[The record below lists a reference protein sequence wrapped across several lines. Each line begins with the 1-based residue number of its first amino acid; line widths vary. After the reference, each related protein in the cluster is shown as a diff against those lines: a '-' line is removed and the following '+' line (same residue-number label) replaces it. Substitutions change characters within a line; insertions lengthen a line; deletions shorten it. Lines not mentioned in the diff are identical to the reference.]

1 MIGTWSIVALAGAAA
16 VLIQIPYSLDE
27 LIATLQFLRR
37 RARAGQN
44 RVRLLFVGD
53 TDELPRSE
61 RHRQQTNAFLPC
73 EFDRP
78 ASRVL
83 RDTLS
88 GGVNL
93 PWNLALCAAIGLA
106 LILPHVTLGVDGNMA
121 HVHHVVGA
129 LAMTVVSLAA
139 ADVAKAVH

>member
-1 MIGTWSIVALAGAAA
+1 M
-16 VLIQIPYSLDE
+16 IQIPYSLDE
-27 LIATLQFLRR
+27 LIATLQFFTQ
-37 RARAGQN
+37 ARACWAKLGAVAVCGRYRRN
-44 RVRLLFVGD
+44 AA
-53 TDELPRSE
+53 RSE
-61 RHRQQTNAFLPC
+61 RHRQQTNAFLSY

-78 ASRVL
+78 ASEVL

-106 LILPHVTLGVDGNMA
+106 LMLPHVTLGVDGNMA

-139 ADVAKAVH
+139 ADVAKAVR

>member
-1 MIGTWSIVALAGAAA
+1 MS
-16 VLIQIPYSLDE
+16 Y
-27 LIATLQFLRR
+27 
-37 RARAGQN
+37 
-44 RVRLLFVGD
+44 
-53 TDELPRSE
+53 
-61 RHRQQTNAFLPC
+61 

-78 ASRVL
+78 ASEVL

-106 LILPHVTLGVDGNMA
+106 LMLPHVTLGVDGNIA
-121 HVHHVVGA
+121 HVHHVIGA

-139 ADVAKAVH
+139 ADVGQGSALIKCVVGLGIGCVALCD

>member
-1 MIGTWSIVALAGAAA
+1 MLGKTRCGCCLWA
-16 VLIQIPYSLDE
+16 IP
-27 LIATLQFLRR
+27 TRC
-37 RARAGQN
+37 
-44 RVRLLFVGD
+44 
-53 TDELPRSE
+53 RSQRKTSSANE
-61 RHRQQTNAFLPC
+61 RFFSY

-78 ASRVL
+78 ASEVL

-106 LILPHVTLGVDGNMA
+106 LMLPHVTLGVDGNMA
-121 HVHHVVGA
+121 HVHHVLGA

-139 ADVAKAVH
+139 ADVAKAVR

>member
-1 MIGTWSIVALAGAAA
+1 M
-16 VLIQIPYSLDE
+16 PY
-27 LIATLQFLRR
+27 
-37 RARAGQN
+37 
-44 RVRLLFVGD
+44 
-53 TDELPRSE
+53 
-61 RHRQQTNAFLPC
+61 

-78 ASRVL
+78 ASEVL

-106 LILPHVTLGVDGNMA
+106 LMLPHVTLGVDGNMA

-139 ADVAKAVH
+139 ADVAKAVR